1 LSSPSET
8 QAIQQTKKP
17 CKHCD
22 EKAEGARIPQAFLNV
37 VKANRFTESVMQI
50 VRESGFQI
58 ASGSLDPVTALLVLR
73 RRVGFIAEQFE
84 GCGVCR
90 RDIVMSE
97 EFDQYMIDA
106 KQARL
111 TWVGKRRWQALKMY
125 ARFQVNIVRGI
136 FKWVPE
142 NKWLVLF
149 AALGITALIEH
160 FLRLL

>member
-1 LSSPSET
+1 LEVT
-8 QAIQQTKKP
+8 KP
-17 CKHCD
+17 CKGCD
-22 EKAEGARIPQAFLNV
+22 EKAKGIGIPRAFLNV
-37 VKANRFTESVMQI
+37 AKANHFTEGMMQI

-58 ASGSLDPVTALLVLR
+58 AAGTLDPVTALLVLR

-84 GCGVCR
+84 GCVVCR

-111 TWVGKRRWQALKMY
+111 TWVGKRRWQALVMY
-125 ARFQVNIVRGI
+125 GKFQVNIVRGI

-142 NKWLVLF
+142 IKWLVLF